1 MDGTSTFTIPRS
13 LLSGSMHRCQLCD
26 VLGCARPCQ
35 RGRPVSKFQNNVALP
50 IPPQSMLLCT
60 SCPTDGSPGRIFTND
75 GVFRVSSQTV
85 SLQHSLT
92 HPLIG
97 IFPGFR
103 VAVYCPNDNFHVHQ
117 STVGI
122 GGGGRRGRREETDSG
137 GSSGA

>member
-1 MDGTSTFTIPRS
+1 
-13 LLSGSMHRCQLCD
+13 
-26 VLGCARPCQ
+26 
-35 RGRPVSKFQNNVALP
+35 
-50 IPPQSMLLCT
+50 MLLCT
-60 SCPTDGSPGRIFTND
+60 SHPTDGGTGRIFTND

-122 GGGGRRGRREETDSG
+122 GGGGRRGRREETESCRQQPAPPPRDAAKMSPRIIIG
-137 GSSGA
+137 PEPVLAAHTPSPPAAGSHCPVREGSAPQ